1 MSLTRTA
8 LVTGASRGIGRAI
21 AHRLASSG
29 FSICINYFEN
39 RAGAEAL
46 LSTITDSGSDA
57 FLARADVSDQ
67 ASVQGMFSEIRKKW
81 GRLDV
86 LVNNAGIYQRSP
98 FESLDFPSWKR
109 TLSSNLDSAF
119 LCTAEA
125 FPLMKEQHFGRVINI
140 SSQLAFKGSRHG
152 AHYAASKSGMIGLTR
167 SLAIELGQFGIT
179 VNMVAPGSIRTRIL
193 GGYTE
198 EQLSELSSQIPSRRI
213 GEPEDVAS
221 VVAFLASDEASYVNG
236 ATVSVSGGSFLL

>member
-57 FLARADVSDQ
+57 FLAMADVSDQ

-125 FPLMKEQHFGRVINI
+125 LPLMKEQHFGRVINI

>member
-21 AHRLASSG
+21 AHRLASAG
-29 FSICINYFEN
+29 FSVCINYFEN
-39 RAGAEAL
+39 ETGAVGL
-46 LSTITDSGSDA
+46 QSTISDMGSDA
-57 FLARADVSDQ
+57 FLARADVSNQ
-67 ASVQGMFSEIRKKW
+67 ANVHSMFSEIRNRW

-86 LVNNAGIYQRSP
+86 LVNNAGIYERSP
-98 FESLDFPSWKR
+98 FESLDFASWRR

-125 FPLMKEQHFGRVINI
+125 FPMMKEQHFGRVINI

-152 AHYAASKSGMIGLTR
+152 AHYAASKAGMIGFTR

-198 EQLSELSSQIPSRRI
+198 EQLSVLASQIPSRRI

>member
-21 AHRLASSG
+21 AHRLASAG

-39 RAGAEAL
+39 KTGAEAL

-67 ASVQGMFSEIRKKW
+67 ASVQAMFSEIRKKW

-98 FESLDFPSWKR
+98 FESLDFSSWKR

-221 VVAFLASDEASYVNG
+221 VVAFLASDDASYVNG